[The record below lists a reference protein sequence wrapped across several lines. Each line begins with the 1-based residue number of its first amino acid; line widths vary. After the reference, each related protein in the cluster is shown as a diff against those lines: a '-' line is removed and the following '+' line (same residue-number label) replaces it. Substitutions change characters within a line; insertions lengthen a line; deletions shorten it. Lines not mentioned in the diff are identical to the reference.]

1 MQILANCTHTTL
13 CAGNTKE
20 EESLLHKDSNYS
32 LSPQNMITS
41 DGPDRYDRVELEIEL
56 MIFEQSSP
64 RVQPVASGGPNLQS
78 TQHGACKIGYLRI

>member
-1 MQILANCTHTTL
+1 
-13 CAGNTKE
+13 
-20 EESLLHKDSNYS
+20 
-32 LSPQNMITS
+32 MITS
-41 DGPDRYDRVELEIEL
+41 DGPDRYDSVELVIEL